1 MRKILFKSFIPFL
14 IGILIFAFLILLNQ
28 LNQLALSSVSL
39 LGESGYL
46 VSWGIFIILGIYTF
60 YPVVRMLTMPK
71 VIKRPNGLSS
81 PEEKREFYFS
91 HKNRIVKEYSRKN
104 SHLKDIISLESIEE
118 LGGANSIQAIRT
130 ALGGIEGRMDKEA
143 DSLAKSYATA
153 IFTATALSQNGS
165 LDAVFVLKLQ
175 LEMIWKIARVYNQ
188 KPKMRD
194 LFYLYTGVFSSAL
207 ASAGISEIPVEE
219 IANTFINSSLKGM
232 PVISRIGSKIID
244 GVFEGTCNAL
254 LCLRVGYIAKGY
266 SKISED
272 LDEKS
277 IRRGSRMKALNTIK
291 EINYKEAIIN
301 LVKRDKND
309 A

>member
-28 LNQLALSSVSL
+28 LNQLAISSKSL
-39 LGESGYL
+39 LGNSGYL
-46 VSWGIFIILGIYTF
+46 ISWGIFAALGIYTF
-60 YPVVRMLTMPK
+60 YPIVRMLTMPK
-71 VIKRPNGLSS
+71 VIKRPNELSS

-91 HKNRIVKEYSRKN
+91 HKNRILKEYSRKN
-104 SHLKDIISLESIEE
+104 SHLKDIISLESIEDLKE
-118 LGGANSIQAIRT
+118 ANSIQAIRKV
-130 ALGGIEGRMDKEA
+130 LGGIEGKMDKEA

-165 LDAVFVLKLQ
+165 LDAIFVLKLQ

-188 KPKMRD
+188 KPKMKD

-232 PVISRIGSKIID
+232 PIISSIGSKIID

-254 LCLRVGYIAKGY
+254 LCLRVGYISKGY

-277 IRRGSRMKALNTIK
+277 IRKGSRMKALNTIK

>member
-14 IGILIFAFLILLNQ
+14 MGILIFSFLILLNQ
-28 LNQLALSSVSL
+28 LNQLAISSTSL
-39 LGESGYL
+39 LGSYGYII
-46 VSWGIFIILGIYTF
+46 SWGIFTALGIYTF
-60 YPVVRMLTMPK
+60 YPVVRMMTMPR
-71 VIKRPNGLSS
+71 VIKRPDGASS

-91 HKNRIVKEYSRKN
+91 HKDRIVREYSRKN
-104 SHLKDIISLESIEE
+104 SHLKDIISMENIQQLKDS
-118 LGGANSIQAIRT
+118 NSIQAIRT
-130 ALGGIEGRMDKEA
+130 ALGGIEASMDREV

-165 LDAVFVLKLQ
+165 LDAIFVLKLQ

-188 KPKMRD
+188 KPKLKD

-232 PVISRIGSKIID
+232 PIISRIGSKIID

-277 IRRGSRMKALNTIK
+277 IRKGSRMKALRTIK
-291 EINYKEAIIN
+291 DINYKETIIN

-309 A
+309 D